1 MRAAGLCAAGVPWND
16 DAMNTP
22 SSPLPQALERR
33 TPTGVSSKRTES
45 RWAWTRGL
53 MGAGSLVVLGACA
66 HVATPTAPPPP
77 ALPEP
82 VRAALERAGLDPT
95 TLAVAVLPLVPGG
108 AHAGAGGPMQPRVA
122 SGLPHLAATSG
133 LLHQADRPM
142 QPASAMKVVTSAVA
156 LERVGPNLRGYTEL
170 RTAAPIE
177 GGRLRGDLVLRGGA
191 DLELGLPQ
199 LWALML
205 ELRETGARHI
215 EGDIVLDRHLFKP
228 ARLDLGVPP
237 FDQSPEFPYNVIPDA
252 LQLAGNLQVLEL
264 VSDRSQVTVRL
275 RPELPGVRL
284 DNRLTLHPAG
294 AVACRDWSGAG
305 WTTPISQEQAD
316 GTVVV
321 RLQGRFP
328 ADCSQR
334 QPLQLMER
342 NRQAQAQLAWVWAEL
357 GGQWSG
363 RVREAALGEF
373 VHEAGGTVAAGMP
386 TRLLARRE
394 ARPWGEWLRP
404 LNKTS
409 DNVATRVLYLLMG
422 LEEERRASRP
432 AAQAA
437 AASSPVPRNTSDWAE
452 LAVRR
457 WFEQQGIPTAGLV
470 MDNGSGLS
478 RSERITPRQLALV
491 LRAAHSQLHAS
502 ELMMSLP
509 IAGVD
514 GSLRSRMS
522 DTAARGRARLKPG
535 TLRNAVALAGYVDD
549 ALGRRWV
556 MAAMV
561 NHDEAPQRGR
571 PVLDALA
578 TWVAA
583 GGVGGAI
590 PAGAPVAAE
599 GAGRSIP
606 LR

>member
-1 MRAAGLCAAGVPWND
+1 M
-16 DAMNTP
+16 
-22 SSPLPQALERR
+22 
-33 TPTGVSSKRTES
+33 
-45 RWAWTRGL
+45 
-53 MGAGSLVVLGACA
+53 VLGGCA
-66 HVATPTAPPPP
+66 HVAAPTASPPP

-82 VRAALERAGLDPT
+82 VRAALERAGLDPS
-95 TLAVAVLPLVPGG
+95 TLAVAVLPLEPSSTPPGAASLVRPKG
-108 AHAGAGGPMQPRVA
+108 AM
-122 SGLPHLAATSG
+122 GLM
-133 LLHQADRPM
+133 HQADRPM

-156 LERVGPNLRGYTEL
+156 LDRVGPNLRGYTEL

-205 ELRETGARHI
+205 ELREAGVRHI

-237 FDQSPEFPYNVIPDA
+237 FDESPEFPYNVIPDA

-264 VSDRSQVTVRL
+264 VSDRSQVTARL

-284 DNRLTLHPAG
+284 DNHLSLHPPG
-294 AVACRDWSGAG
+294 AVPCRDWSGAG
-305 WTTPISQEQAD
+305 WTTPTFQEQAD

-342 NRQAQAQLAWVWAEL
+342 NRQAQAQLQWVWAEL

-363 RVREAALGEF
+363 RVREAAVGEF
-373 VHEAGGTVAAGMP
+373 VHEAGTTTARAP

-409 DNVATRVLYLLMG
+409 DNVATRVLYLLTG

-437 AASSPVPRNTSDWAE
+437 AASGPAPRDTRDWAD

-514 GSLRSRMS
+514 GSLRTRMT

-549 ALGRRWV
+549 AQGRRWV

-583 GGVGGAI
+583 GGAGGA
-590 PAGAPVAAE
+590 AAASAPVSAE
-599 GAGRSIP
+599 GAGRTVP